1 MVGVGWAWRS
11 DRAEGREA
19 DQRAAGAEAVA
30 AQVNQTRATE
40 HAQAETLATIG
51 AKYEEDRTAAATV
64 PAAVVADLR
73 AGRLQLRDDL
83 ATCSTSLL
91 SQAVAGAVERD
102 ARRTTSRGCGSCCSN
117 RPRRRRP
124 RPRQPS
130 RDPGGQGP
138 TVSNILQLIRTTRWP
153 WTSTSLPRASGSSLT
168 ASRPGSSGTWRRW
181 PWWWIAQAA

>member
-1 MVGVGWAWRS
+1 MNRIAVAVAAFALWSGAMFGAGWAWRG

-40 HAQAETLATIG
+40 QSKALQLATIG
-51 AKYEEDRTAAATV
+51 AKHEEDRTAAATV

-73 AGRLQLRDDL
+73 AGRIQLRDDL

-102 ARRTTSRGCGSCCSN
+102 AHAELRAEVAGAAVQIG
-117 RPRRRRP
+117 
-124 RPRQPS
+124 
-130 RDPGGQGP
+130 RDADDHVRACQA
-138 TVSNILQLIRTTRWP
+138 VIRADRE
-153 WTSTSLPRASGSSLT
+153 
-168 ASRPGSSGTWRRW
+168 
-181 PWWWIAQAA
+181 Q